1 MNHVQVQKFFEYAR
15 ERYMIFQKRQADQP
29 KPWTHDPI
37 LQKYRFCN
45 VFREDDKV
53 TVWFRENVRNPLRSD
68 AAVVMACIVFRY
80 VNCIPTGEKLLRA
93 GLFHRWNSSE
103 FAAVMK
109 QIKDSGKPML
119 GAAYM
124 IKTPNG
130 KNKITGLREIFS
142 PFGEFSAEALAAE
155 FQGCDTLQEAVE
167 WLTTFHY
174 VGPFMAY
181 EIACD
186 LMFTDFFKPV
196 DRYTW
201 ANPGPGAKRG
211 LCRLMNSSGHL
222 TQNFARLPAD
232 DMQSMMRM
240 LLAAAGR
247 VDNWYGHWPRWEMR
261 TVEHT
266 LCEYDKY
273 MRAFNGE
280 GTPKQKYEGT

>member
-1 MNHVQVQKFFEYAR
+1 MNHLQVQKFFEYAR
-15 ERYMIFQKRQADQP
+15 SREYIKLLRLTGTP

-80 VNCIPTGEKLLRA
+80 VNCIPTGEKLLEA
-93 GLFHRWNSSE
+93 GLFHRWSSTQ
-103 FAAVMK
+103 FAYVMK

-124 IKTPNG
+124 IKTPTG
-130 KNKITGLREIFS
+130 KNKITGLREIFE
-142 PFGEFSAEALAAE
+142 PFGEYSAEALGAE

-167 WLTTFHY
+167 WLCTFSY

-186 LMFTDFFKPV
+186 LMFTDFFKPN

-211 LCRLMNSSGHL
+211 LNRLGNKHGEL
-222 TQNFARLPAD
+222 TPCGNPSAIQ
-232 DMQSMMRM
+232 MQEMMRE
-240 LLAAAGR
+240 LLAKAGE
-247 VDNWYGHWPRWEMR
+247 VTNWYGHWPRWEMR

-273 MRAFNGE
+273 MRAYLEE
-280 GTPKQKYEGT
+280 GTPKQRYEGI